1 LHPDTSQ
8 DAYRGDS
15 PVKEAQMSI
24 NIIDLE
30 NPEVLNFLNHHI
42 DRRIQESHGL
52 VQQIDRRIVGATK
65 QIYESLNRKIKSFE
79 DKVVQLEQKALK
91 NRVAIIASKGTLD
104 MAYPPLLLATT
115 ARSMGIEAS
124 IFFTLYGV
132 NILKKNARLKVAPL
146 ANPAMPMPVPNLV
159 GALPGM
165 TSVASMMMNGM
176 FKKQSVPQIRELLEM
191 ALESG
196 VKLVCCQM
204 TVDVLGVQH
213 KNLIGGI
220 EFGGLATFIEYGM
233 GSTINLF
240 V

>member
-1 LHPDTSQ
+1 MAISL
-8 DAYRGDS
+8 
-15 PVKEAQMSI
+15 
-24 NIIDLE
+24 IDLE
-30 NPEVLNFLNHHI
+30 DPQVLNFINHHI
-42 DRRIQESHGL
+42 DRRIQESKGL
-52 VQQIDRRIVGATK
+52 TEQIDRRIVGATK
-65 QIYESLNRKIKSFE
+65 QIYASLNKKIKGVE
-79 DKVVQLEQKALK
+79 DKVLQVEQKALK

-132 NILKKNARLKVAPL
+132 NILKKRANLKVAPL
-146 ANPAMPMPVPNLV
+146 ANPAMPMPVPNLI

-165 TSVASMMMNGM
+165 TAMASVMMKGM
-176 FKKQSVPQIRELLEM
+176 FKKQSVPPIKELLDM
-191 ALESG
+191 ARESG
-196 VKLVCCQM
+196 VKLICCQM
-204 TVDVLGVQH
+204 TVDVLGVKQRS
-213 KNLIGGI
+213 LIEGI

>member
-1 LHPDTSQ
+1 MGISL
-8 DAYRGDS
+8 
-15 PVKEAQMSI
+15 
-24 NIIDLE
+24 IDLE
-30 NPEVLNFLNHHI
+30 DPQVLNFINHHI
-42 DRRIQESHGL
+42 DRRLKESKGL
-52 VQQIDRRIVGATK
+52 TEHIDGRIVGATK
-65 QIYESLNRKIKSFE
+65 QIYASLNKKIKSVE
-79 DKVVQLEQKALK
+79 DKVVQLEQKTLK

-132 NILKKNARLKVAPL
+132 NILKKNAKLKVAPL
-146 ANPAMPMPVPNLV
+146 ANPAMPMPVPNIV

-165 TSVASMMMNGM
+165 TAMASVMMKGM
-176 FKKQSVPQIRELLEM
+176 FKKQSVPPIKELLDM
-191 ALESG
+191 ARESG

-204 TVDVLGVQH
+204 TVDVLGVKQR
-213 KNLIGGI
+213 NLIEGI